1 MSSYLI
7 NYESS
12 KDLKLTVMPDVV
24 SDFSAA
30 PSKFTSPATNPF
42 SLGNNK
48 WRISANHKESRQ
60 EIRQRLINHC
70 EFWKT
75 YFSWAL
81 DNNIQS
87 VDVRSTPTAIKIY
100 GNGFALKKFDDLPAV
115 YHPNI
120 NTDPPFGRGVGD
132 KPALNDAEIR
142 DVIAFLKTLT
152 DGYRVETKTAR

>member
-48 WRISANHKESRQ
+48 WRIRQ
-60 EIRQRLINHC
+60 II
-70 EFWKT
+70 KK
-75 YFSWAL
+75 AGK
-81 DNNIQS
+81 
-87 VDVRSTPTAIKIY
+87 RS
-100 GNGFALKKFDDLPAV
+100 GNG
-115 YHPNI
+115 
-120 NTDPPFGRGVGD
+120 
-132 KPALNDAEIR
+132 
-142 DVIAFLKTLT
+142 
-152 DGYRVETKTAR
+152 